1 MTIVR
6 SLKDRAISLRTEGLS
21 YSEILK
27 KIPVAKSTLSLWL
40 SSVGLSKKQKQR
52 LTEKKLAA
60 MQRGALRMHEN
71 KVRRIRDIKDAARK
85 EITHYISN
93 PLWLTGLILYWSE
106 GVKEKTWSVG
116 TTLKFSNMDV
126 ATHRIF
132 IKWACQFGGYSA
144 EDFVYELYIHETADI
159 EKAKKFWAEQLNI
172 STDDFRVYIKRT
184 AIKTRRKNINEGYNG
199 VLRTCIA
206 KSIDFNR
213 RIAGW
218 TEGVVEYLR

>member
-1 MTIVR
+1 MTIVQ
-6 SLKDRAISLRTEGLS
+6 SLKDKAISLRTEGFS
-21 YSEILK
+21 YAEILK

-40 SSVGLSKKQKQR
+40 RSVGLSKKQKQR

-71 KVRRIRDIKDAARK
+71 KIQRIKDIKDVARK
-85 EITHYISN
+85 EIANYISN

-106 GVKEKTWSVG
+106 GTKEKTWG
-116 TTLKFSNMDV
+116 NGMTIKFSNMDV

-132 IKWACQFGGYSA
+132 IKWAREFGGYSA
-144 EDFVYELYIHETADI
+144 EDFVYELYIHETANI
-159 EKAKKFWAEQLNI
+159 EKAKKFWAGQLDI
-172 STDDFRVYIKRT
+172 FTDSFRIYIKRT
-184 AIKTRRKNINEGYNG
+184 IIKTRRKNINEGYNG
-199 VLRTCIA
+199 VLRTCIV